1 LLLKDRGLQVTVF
14 EAGEAV
20 KEASWAAGGM
30 LAAEDPENPA
40 ALLPFSRYSRS
51 LYPSFLARIETLSGH
66 HVPLRTHQTV
76 QIVDP
81 AHPVSG
87 GRPLS
92 HQEASKLIPGL
103 NPALAG
109 FDHGYLLLEEA
120 SLDPREL
127 CTALRSAVTAA
138 GVVLHEHEPVLSAA
152 PEGEAVLLTTGRR
165 ALSADAFVNCCGAW
179 SASLDPAAAVAP
191 AKGQMLVVAQPE
203 APRLTRVL
211 RSPEVYLIPR
221 DNQRIVIGATVED
234 AGYSRQVD
242 PAALSLLRRR
252 AAVLWPPAADAPE
265 LENWAGL
272 RPATP
277 DALPLIGL
285 IGRTDQA
292 RDHAPQASS
301 SRPEPSRAS
310 ETSMKVSSSRPER
323 SEVEGSAVP
332 HAAPPQF
339 LAAGHHR
346 NGILLAPGTAHVIAD
361 LIAGRTPAIDL
372 APFAPHRTSLPTAC
386 DKHFAAAL

>member
-1 LLLKDRGLQVTVF
+1 MRQPEHIVIAGGGIIGLACALLLKDCGLQVTIF

-30 LAAEDPENPA
+30 LAAEDPENLP

-51 LYPSFLARIETLSGH
+51 LYPSFLATIETLSGH

-76 QIVDP
+76 QIVDS
-81 AHPVSG
+81 AHPASAG
-87 GRPLS
+87 SPLS

-103 NPALAG
+103 NPALGG

-127 CTALRSAVTAA
+127 CTALRSAVTVA
-138 GVVLHEHEPVLSAA
+138 GVVLHEHEPILSAA
-152 PEGEAVLLTTGRR
+152 PEGEAVLLTTRRR
-165 ALSADAFVNCCGAW
+165 ALYADAFVNCCGAW
-179 SASLDPAAAVAP
+179 AASLDPSAAVVP

-203 APRLTRVL
+203 TPRLTRVL

-242 PAALSLLRRR
+242 PAALALLRRR
-252 AAVLWPPAADAPE
+252 AAALWPPAADAPE
-265 LENWAGL
+265 LESWAGL
-272 RPATP
+272 RPATA
-277 DALPLIGL
+277 DGLPLIGL
-285 IGRTDQA
+285 VDQLHLD
-292 RDHAPQASS
+292 RHA
-301 SRPEPSRAS
+301 
-310 ETSMKVSSSRPER
+310 
-323 SEVEGSAVP
+323 
-332 HAAPPQF
+332 PQF

-372 APFAPHRTSLPTAC
+372 APFAPHRASLLTAC